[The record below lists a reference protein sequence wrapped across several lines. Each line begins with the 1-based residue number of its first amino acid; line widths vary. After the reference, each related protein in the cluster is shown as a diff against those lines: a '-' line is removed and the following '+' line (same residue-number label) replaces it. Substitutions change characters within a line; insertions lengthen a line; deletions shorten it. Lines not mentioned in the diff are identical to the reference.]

1 MIWAL
6 AYLPVLAGLAIW
18 AIGGT
23 RARLA
28 TLGAGAA
35 AATLALALISGD
47 QTGRFVW
54 SELLVLQAALPPLAH
69 AAALLVPAILLP
81 ITLYAASHEDGRGLP
96 RLIGLML
103 VFTGGMELVIV
114 AADLV
119 TLLIGWEIVGACSWA
134 LIGHK
139 WRSQAPG
146 LSASFAFV
154 LTRAG
159 DLGLFIALM
168 ATVTATGSASYGAL
182 GTLYGWPLTLAAFGL
197 LLAAVSKAGQVPFA
211 PWLFRAMDG
220 PTSVSALLH
229 SATMVAAGAYILAR
243 LHPQLSAAPGFG
255 PAAMVIGLATA
266 ILGGVVAL
274 RQTHA
279 KKLLAGSTSA
289 QMGLMIATIGAGFP
303 GVAVLH
309 LIVHAATKAA
319 LFCAAGV
326 AHRVTDTFDLRRMG
340 LARAL
345 PATTALTVIAAL
357 SLAAVP
363 PLSGGWSKEE
373 MVKALEHAGPFWAA
387 AIILAGGL
395 SAAYATRFAIAAF
408 GPGEDRDSTVRRGE
422 LAGLALLSGAVLA
435 LSALWWP
442 PFHDVVAARIGADL
456 PEGSRL
462 GLLASLAAVAF
473 GILAGLRAARSD
485 TEAPAM
491 EWLGLPALYEH
502 GLIRPFHALAIMAAR
517 ADDRVIDLIP
527 RGAAT
532 VAIFLA
538 DGLSRADDDTL
549 DGLAPGAAGA
559 AMSTGGQIWRGAV
572 GTAVRATSGL
582 AALGAGLGERLS
594 DLIPNGSGRI
604 AGMAGADLRR
614 LQTGL
619 AHHYYSILV
628 AGFALAVGLLIFGG

>member
-6 AYLPVLAGLAIW
+6 AYVPVLAGLAIW
-18 AIGGT
+18 AIGGS
-23 RARLA
+23 RVRLA
-28 TLGAGAA
+28 TLGAVGAV
-35 AATLALALISGD
+35 ATLALALFSGD
-47 QTGRFVW
+47 QTARFTW
-54 SELLVLQAALPPLAH
+54 SETLVLQAALPPLAQ
-69 AAALLVPAILLP
+69 AVAILVPAILLP
-81 ITLYAASHEDGRGLP
+81 ITLIAVSHEAMRDLP

-103 VFTGGMELVIV
+103 VFTGGMELVVI

-139 WRSQAPG
+139 WREQAPG
-146 LSASFAFV
+146 LSANFAFV

-168 ATVTATGSASYGAL
+168 ATVSATGSASFEAL
-182 GTLYGWPLTLAAFGL
+182 GSLDGWPLSLAAFGL

-243 LHPQLSAAPGFG
+243 LHPQLSGAPGFG
-255 PAAMVIGLATA
+255 PTAMAIGLGTA

-289 QMGLMIATIGAGFP
+289 QMGLMIATVGAGYP

-319 LFCAAGV
+319 LFCAAGI
-326 AHRVTDTFDLRRMG
+326 AHRVTDTFDLRKMG
-340 LARAL
+340 LARAS
-345 PATTALTVIAAL
+345 PIATTLTVIAAL

-373 MVKALEHAGPFWAA
+373 MVKALEHAGPFWAT
-387 AIILAGGL
+387 AIVIAGGL
-395 SAAYATRFAIAAF
+395 TAAYATRFAVAAF
-408 GPGEDRDSTVRRGE
+408 GPGEDRDNKVGRGE

-435 LSALWWP
+435 ISALWWP
-442 PFHDVVAARIGADL
+442 SFHDAVAARLGAEL
-456 PEGSRL
+456 PIGSRL
-462 GLLASLAAVAF
+462 GLLVSLAAVAF

-502 GLIRPFHALAIMAAR
+502 VAIRPFHALAAIAAR
-517 ADDRVIDLIP
+517 LDDRVVDLIP
-527 RGAAT
+527 RGAAA
-532 VAIFLA
+532 VAVGLS
-538 DGLSRADDDTL
+538 DRLSRADDETL
-549 DGLAPGAAGA
+549 DGLAPGAAGTA
-559 AMSTGGQIWRGAV
+559 ISGSARIWRGAV

-582 AALGAGLGERLS
+582 AAIGAGLGERLS
-594 DLIPNGSGRI
+594 DLIPSGTGRV

-619 AHHYYSILV
+619 AHHYYTILV